1 MVETLN
7 KDKLVSKD
15 YILVMI
21 AGSGTAFMNFF
32 FAAVLAVYVEAI
44 GGTGIQF
51 GMLTLVYSFTALLVR
66 PASGILSDKFG
77 RVGQL
82 IIGSAICVVCCIL
95 FGLVG
100 FIPYLLVIRG
110 LQGIG
115 FGMHSTCAGAVAAD
129 VLPKSRM
136 AEGIGIFGLSGTIAQ
151 AAAPAI
157 GLAVIA
163 PGTMESYRLLFF
175 ISGALCAVSFIA
187 NCCITYERKRKKLAL
202 TNQTMDVEATSL
214 ESTVSDEPEPAPA
227 EEISLPKTFL
237 GFEYALFPPIAV
249 LILMY
254 LGLVGVMLFLAR
266 FAIEDVGIE
275 NPGWYFTASAI
286 GMFISRLTF
295 GKIVDRHGSDIVII
309 PGLIAM
315 IVFIAIIPFA
325 NSMLTF
331 IAIGFPF
338 GFVQGA
344 VIPTFNAMVFQRTS
358 PQRRGSASGAFFTAI
373 DIGFA
378 AGGPLLG
385 LLADFRGL
393 RYIYWFGAIL
403 FALALILYIL
413 IASDKR
419 HNARLEKA
427 QIHKGVN

>member
-1 MVETLN
+1 MVETIK
-7 KDKLVSKD
+7 KDKMVSKD

-21 AGSGTAFMNFF
+21 ANSGTAFMNFF
-32 FAAVLAVYVEAI
+32 FAAVLLVYVQAI
-44 GGTGIQF
+44 GGTEIQF
-51 GMLTLVYSFTALLVR
+51 GLLTLVYSLTALFVR

-77 RVGQL
+77 RMWQM
-82 IIGSAICVVCCIL
+82 IIGAAICVICCVM
-95 FGLVG
+95 FGLPG
-100 FIPYLLVIRG
+100 FVPYLLVIRA

-136 AEGIGIFGLSGTIAQ
+136 AEGIGIFGLGGTIAQ

-157 GLAVIA
+157 GLAIIA
-163 PGTMESYRLLFF
+163 PETMESYRLLFF
-175 ISGALCAVSFIA
+175 ISGALCLMSFIA

-202 TNQTMDVEATSL
+202 ANQNADVEETL
-214 ESTVSDEPEPAPA
+214 LKSTISDEPESASA
-227 EEISLPKTFL
+227 ENVPLPKTFL

-249 LILMY
+249 LILIQ
-254 LGLVGVMLFLAR
+254 LGLVGVLLFLPHFAR
-266 FAIEDVGIE
+266 EVGVE

-295 GKIVDRHGSDIVII
+295 GKVVDRHGSDIVII
-309 PGLIAM
+309 PGFIAM
-315 IVFIAIIPFA
+315 TVFIALIPFA
-325 NSMLTF
+325 NSLLTF

-344 VIPTFNAMVFQRTS
+344 VIPTFNSMVFQRTS
-358 PQRRGSASGAFFTAI
+358 PQRRGRASGAFFTAI
-373 DIGFA
+373 DIAFA
-378 AGGPLLG
+378 TGGPVLG
-385 LLADFRGL
+385 ALSYWHGL

-403 FALALILYIL
+403 FVLALILYIL

-419 HNARLEKA
+419 HNARLAKQA
-427 QIHKGVN
+427 